1 MECHPEPP
9 VFSVCLFK
17 NCMLGTYFCTR
28 CWVGERP
35 QWSCIPNLL
44 CHFNKL
50 LSQSCDHS
58 SVLWGIRC
66 FEEERKRFNVLPWQF
81 VPVSFSAT
89 CDKGIQAVEQLQA
102 LSLFCSVHEHCTQK
116 LLVWLS
122 HSLLFHLSCLP
133 SFFCFWGWCWWIGKG
148 NTELKSNMRQYC
160 SRDIWNLSG
169 LVLYTSA
176 LERNCKVK

>member
-9 VFSVCLFK
+9 VFSACLFK
-17 NCMLGTYFCTR
+17 NCVLGTYFCTH

-50 LSQSCDHS
+50 LSQSCDHT

-81 VPVSFSAT
+81 VPVSFSVT

-102 LSLFCSVHEHCTQK
+102 LSLF
-116 LLVWLS
+116 LLSPWALYPKVVGLTFS
-122 HSLLFHLSCLP
+122 FSLVSSFLP
-133 SFFCFWGWCWWIGKG
+133 PLLLLLLGLMLMDW
-148 NTELKSNMRQYC
+148 ERQH
-160 SRDIWNLSG
+160 W
-169 LVLYTSA
+169 T
-176 LERNCKVK
+176 